1 MSRKLRILFA
11 ASEAYPLIKT
21 GGLADVAGFL
31 PRALQELGVEVIVAL
46 PAYARVLEQL
56 KARVI
61 AHVPT
66 FRGYALIRESR
77 LPNSKVRL
85 WLVDHPLFSERYGN
99 PYLNDEGEEWPD
111 NPIRFGLF
119 NQTMARV
126 LAGRTA
132 IGHKFDLV
140 HCNDWQ
146 TGLLPVYMHQ
156 EELTTPTIF
165 TIHNLAY
172 QGIYPASFHVELAL
186 PPSSW
191 SHDGV
196 EFHHMLSFIK
206 GGLVYTDRITTVSP
220 SYAEEIKHDEFGY
233 GLSGL
238 LLYRSDD
245 LIGIINGID
254 TKTWNPAA
262 DPLIAVTY
270 DVEHLDR
277 KVENKLALQ
286 RRLGLPEDPDVM
298 VLGNVGRMVEQ
309 KGIDLILDA
318 LPQLVEQPVQI
329 VIEGSGDARF
339 ETRLAEAMSQW
350 PDKVG
355 GLIGYDEA
363 LAHLIEAGADTFLMP
378 SRFEPCGLN
387 QMYSQVYGTLP
398 IVYPTGGLRD
408 TVVDA
413 TEQNIAD
420 GVATGFWMDSLSGS
434 ALVRAVMEALARYR
448 EPSVWRQLQTTAMRQ
463 DFSWEHSAKEY
474 LRLYQGLSRMANTV
488 GVRC

>member
-1 MSRKLRILFA
+1 MKRALRTLFV

-21 GGLADVAGFL
+21 GGLADVAGYL
-31 PRALQELGVEVIVAL
+31 PRALHDLGVEVTVVL
-46 PAYARVLEQL
+46 PAYACVLEQV

-61 AHVPT
+61 AYVST
-66 FRGYALIRESR
+66 IRGYALIRETR

-85 WLVDHPLFSERYGN
+85 WLVDHPLFAERAGN
-99 PYLNDEGEEWPD
+99 PYLNEEGEEWPD
-111 NPIRFGLF
+111 NAIRFGLF
-119 NQTMARV
+119 NQALAKL
-126 LAGRTA
+126 LAGKTA
-132 IGHKFDLV
+132 ITRKFDIV
-140 HCNDWQ
+140 HCHDWQ
-146 TGLLPVYMHQ
+146 TGLVPVYMHQ
-156 EELTTPTIF
+156 EQLVTPTIF

-172 QGIYPASFHVELAL
+172 QGIYPATMHSELKL

-206 GGLVYTDRITTVSP
+206 GGLVYSDRITTVSP
-220 SYAEEIKHDEFGY
+220 TYADEIKRDEFGY

-254 TKTWNPAA
+254 TKTWNPAT
-262 DPLIAVTY
+262 DSLIAEKF
-270 DVEHLDR
+270 DVDHLDL

-286 RRLGLPEDPDVM
+286 RATGLPHDPEVM

-309 KGIDLILDA
+309 KGIDIILDA
-318 LPQLVEQPVQI
+318 LPELVKLPVQI
-329 VIEGSGDARF
+329 VIEGSGESRF
-339 ETRLAEAMSQW
+339 EARLAESMSRW

-355 GLIGYDEA
+355 GLVGYDES
-363 LAHLIEAGADTFLMP
+363 LAHLIEAGADAFLMP

-387 QMYSQVYGTLP
+387 QMYSQAYGTLP

-413 TEQNIAD
+413 SEQSIAA
-420 GVATGFWMDSLSGS
+420 GTATGFYMDSLGKSG
-434 ALVRAVMEALARYR
+434 LYRAVVDALDLYR
-448 EPSVWRQLQTTAMRQ
+448 DRDTWRRMQVTAMQQ

-474 LRLYQGLSRMANTV
+474 LRLYQTLSRSAE
-488 GVRC
+488 

>member
-1 MSRKLRILFA
+1 MSRAKKLRVLFV

-31 PRALQELGVEVIVAL
+31 PRALHELGVDVTVVL
-46 PAYARVLEQL
+46 PAYARVLEQV

-61 AHVPT
+61 GYVST
-66 FRGYALIRESR
+66 IRGYAIIRESK
-77 LPNSKVRL
+77 LPDSNVRL
-85 WLVDHPLFSERYGN
+85 WLVDHPLFAERPGN

-111 NPIRFGLF
+111 NPIRFGVF
-119 NQTMARV
+119 NQALARV

-132 IGHKFDLV
+132 VRRRFDLV

-156 EELTTPTIF
+156 QQLTTPTIF

-172 QGIYPASFHVELAL
+172 QGIYPAALHQELDL

-206 GGLVYTDRITTVSP
+206 GGLVYADRITTVSP
-220 SYAEEIKHDEFGY
+220 TYAEEIKHDEFGY
-233 GLSGL
+233 GLAGL

-254 TKTWNPAA
+254 THTWNPAS
-262 DPLIAVTY
+262 DPLIAENY
-270 DVEHLDR
+270 DAANLDR
-277 KVENKLALQ
+277 KGENKLALQ
-286 RRLGLPEDPDVM
+286 RQLGLPHDPDVLL
-298 VLGNVGRMVEQ
+298 LGNVGRMVEQ
-309 KGIDLILDA
+309 KGIDIILDA
-318 LPQLVEQPVQI
+318 LPELVKLPVQI
-329 VIEGSGDARF
+329 VIEGSGESRF
-339 ETRLAEAMSQW
+339 EARLAEAMTRW

-355 GLIGYDEA
+355 GLVGYDEG
-363 LAHLIEAGADTFLMP
+363 LAHLIEAGADVFLMP

-387 QMYSQVYGTLP
+387 QMYSQAYGTLP

-413 TEQNIAD
+413 TTATLAE
-420 GVATGFWMDSLSGS
+420 GTATGFWMDSLGKP
-434 ALVRAVMEALARYR
+434 ALYRSVLEALRLHG
-448 EPSVWRQLQTTAMRQ
+448 EPEVWRQMQRTAMAQ

-474 LRLYQGLSRMANTV
+474 LRLYQTLSRSAE
-488 GVRC
+488 